1 MIYGVKYM
9 CGIVVVGNYLKKLSK
24 NDDKIIK
31 MASLLKY
38 RGPDQEGFLWTSH
51 CLMAHRRLSIIDLK
65 TGNQP
70 LTYTYQSQE
79 YHIVYNGEIYNMVE
93 LKNKLVG
100 LGYTF
105 STTSDTEV
113 LLVSYIEW
121 KEKCLDYLEGIFAF
135 AIDDG
140 ERLFLARDPLGVK
153 PLFYYIDNQTIVAAS
168 EIKCLLSYIGK
179 AVVDKEGIKELF
191 GLGPSVTP
199 GHTIYKNIYSLRPG
213 HYMYFDHHIHIHRY
227 WMLKEQKHT
236 DNLLDTIQKVR
247 ELVIESIQ
255 KQLLSDVPLSTMLS
269 GGLDSS
275 IITAIASQYIND
287 LSTYSITYE
296 DQEKYFQSYA
306 YQTTMD
312 DDYIKEMVER
322 YQTHHHKVILT
333 QEELMNSL
341 EESLI
346 ARDMPGMADIDSS
359 FLLFSK
365 DISRNHKVCLSGECA
380 DEIFGG
386 YPWFYKEELYNQ
398 PYFPW
403 MRDLDLKMDL
413 FNERVKSLDLKNY
426 IIQRYQETLNEIQTN
441 DKKKQLIYLNTEWF
455 MQTLLTRA
463 DSQTMRSSIEVRVPF
478 ASTKILQYLYN
489 MPIEFM
495 FYGNEEKGILRK
507 AFEEFLPDDIAH
519 RKKNP
524 YPKTHSPIYTQ
535 MISQKLKESFHDD
548 SNILFE
554 FFNREKLIEFVESG
568 GKSFQSPW
576 FGQLMMGP
584 QLMAYFYQIYL
595 WGQIY
600 NIELEF

>member
-1 MIYGVKYM
+1 M
-9 CGIVVVGNYLKKLSK
+9 CGIVVVGNYLEKLSK
-24 NDDKIIK
+24 NDDKVIK

-38 RGPDQEGFLWTSH
+38 RGPDQEGFLWNTH

-70 LTYTYQSQE
+70 LTYIYQGQE
-79 YHIVYNGEIYNMVE
+79 YHIVYNGEIYNMIE
-93 LKNKLVG
+93 LKNKLIA
-100 LGYTF
+100 LGYSF
-105 STTSDTEV
+105 YTTSDTEV
-113 LLVSYIEW
+113 LLVSFIQW
-121 KEKCLDYLEGIFAF
+121 KEKCLNYLEGIFAF

-140 ERLFLARDPLGVK
+140 EKLFLARDPLGVK
-153 PLFYYIDNQTIVAAS
+153 PLFYYVDNQTLVVAS
-168 EIKCLLSYIGK
+168 EIKCLLSYIGH
-179 AVVDKEGIKELF
+179 AIVDKNGIKELL
-191 GLGPSVTP
+191 GLGPSLTP
-199 GHTIYKNIYSLRPG
+199 GHTIYKDIYSLRPG
-213 HYMYFDHHIHIHRY
+213 YYMYFDKQVHIYQY
-227 WMLKEQKHT
+227 WKLKDEEHT
-236 DNLLDTIQKVR
+236 DNLFETIDKVR
-247 ELVIESIQ
+247 ELVIDSVQ

-275 IITAIASQYIND
+275 IITAIASQYTNN

-312 DDYIKEMVER
+312 DDYILEMIKR
-322 YQTHHHKVILT
+322 YQTNHHKVILT
-333 QEELMNSL
+333 QEDLVNSL
-341 EESLI
+341 KESLI

-365 DISRNHKVCLSGECA
+365 QISRHHKVCLSGECA

-403 MRDLDLKMDL
+403 MRDLDLKLDL
-413 FNERVKSLDLKNY
+413 FNEKVKSLNLKEF
-426 IIQRYQETLNEIQTN
+426 IIQRYQETLDEIQTK
-441 DKKKQLIYLNTEWF
+441 DKKKQLIYLNTQWF

-489 MPIEFM
+489 MPLEYM
-495 FYGNEEKGILRK
+495 FYGDEEKGILRK
-507 AFEEFLPDDIAH
+507 AFEMFLPEDIAH

-524 YPKTHSPIYTQ
+524 YPKTHSPIYAH
-535 MISQKLKESFHDD
+535 IVSKKLKESLNDS
-548 SNILFE
+548 SNILFA
-554 FFNREKLIEFVESG
+554 FFNKNKLNEFVESE

-595 WGQIY
+595 WGKIY
-600 NIELEF
+600 HIELEF